1 VAQSSLSSLIKHWA
15 VAQVDGIPLA
25 RTSIA
30 RILSKCFGDSP
41 VCFKVCTFGPHIF
54 TFLVANANV
63 AAELLIRGE
72 FKAEAVSFIIVP
84 SFRKAF
90 SIAPL
95 TNSEEQT
102 MKSNLNQSLSISQE
116 NSPFLL
122 SSSQTAVTE
131 GQTQSCQS
139 PLESTPLA
147 KRSSCAHLSGS
158 SEEQNPPLTVGS
170 QREATLFS
178 RSNFEF
184 QPVDALEVPP
194 CNNSTTGRLTF
205 IASSSNDTMQPD
217 HNDHIV
223 VEMTIQ
229 PCNPTNASGPIR
241 CTICLN
247 NETMLVPDIQ
257 AFARLCMHQV
267 NSLIPLDWT
276 KECHSVIYLLLTPH
290 FLRRLQLPLIKHAHW
305 VDLQG

>member
-1 VAQSSLSSLIKHWA
+1 VGFGAHLPSKSYISRSSIKQGHLHQPRRPPVYAWQKSSGASFQNLILSKFHICTTSNLGAQSSLSSLIKHWA

-158 SEEQNPPLTVGS
+158 SEEQNPPS
-170 QREATLFS
+170 Q
-178 RSNFEF
+178 
-184 QPVDALEVPP
+184 
-194 CNNSTTGRLTF
+194 
-205 IASSSNDTMQPD
+205 
-217 HNDHIV
+217 
-223 VEMTIQ
+223 
-229 PCNPTNASGPIR
+229 
-241 CTICLN
+241 
-247 NETMLVPDIQ
+247 
-257 AFARLCMHQV
+257 
-267 NSLIPLDWT
+267 
-276 KECHSVIYLLLTPH
+276 
-290 FLRRLQLPLIKHAHW
+290 
-305 VDLQG
+305 